1 MIIKIIVP
9 ALFLLAAN
17 NTYAQST
24 YWDKAEAKYNSD
36 HRERIRTN
44 ANTKSNTNNSSS
56 NGNGTTQTKAT
67 SAKEAQEY
75 IEYRK
80 VVEYEARER
89 EAQRIRDHNDYLQR
103 ITDDNATAKRNFIQN
118 NIDAFKGNKNYTH
131 LDIKIF
137 AEQDFY
143 LINNDRDEAK
153 METEKYL
160 SAVRFINKLVLA
172 KPDTPI
178 DTLVNYI
185 WGARYF
191 PDYSIAY
198 LKKLQSQFPA
208 EKSYLERN
216 ELRIITYYFGAT
228 RTYVTSAIGYTYPLC
243 GFEIMEDDQKIKI
256 LDRFEELEA
265 IYPETALK
273 AAGECRVGFNI
284 FYKYATSN
292 LKLKNKSDEKR
303 LDYLYKALAT
313 VQPDRVLPARGF
325 TDQIWK
331 ILADT
336 YLKGIA
342 VELKLMYPDF
352 VQNLSS
358 ENWLEISDAYKI
370 NVEYIAWAFRDD
382 NNHKAFLK
390 KYPNLVNARKQEFK
404 KEEDGNGEITF
415 ENRDKYK
422 GEIKNGKPNGEGKLT
437 TATGNIFEGNFKN
450 GYLHG
455 KGKAY
460 YYKDV
465 MFTNGKN
472 SAGFK
477 FFANDIY
484 EGDYDNG
491 LREGKGTLYNKER
504 GSKYVGDW
512 KNDKRDGEGEES
524 SIDVHLKTT
533 ATYKG
538 GFKEGKKEGDGINT
552 DYYGNIYTGNFKDG
566 TFDGKGTMKYADG
579 STLEG
584 KWDAGYVDG
593 KAKLTSAKGYVMQ
606 YENEIKKSFYK
617 KQVYERSFS
626 EKNKKYFN
634 PDGKEITEQEYN
646 TNK

>member
-56 NGNGTTQTKAT
+56 NGNGTSQTKAT

-80 VVEYEARER
+80 RVEYEARER

-103 ITDDNATAKRNFIQN
+103 IANENATTKRTFIQN

-172 KPDTPI
+172 KPNTPI

-292 LKLKNKSDEKR
+292 LKLKNKTDEKR

-313 VQPDRVLPARGF
+313 VQPDRVLPAGRVKDE
-325 TDQIWK
+325 TWK
-331 ILADT
+331 YLADI

-460 YYKDV
+460 SATGVSNIIYK
-465 MFTNGKN
+465 G
-472 SAGFK
+472 
-477 FFANDIY
+477 DIY
-484 EGDYDNG
+484 EGDFNNG
-491 LREGKGTLYNKER
+491 ARHGKGTLYNEER
-504 GSKYVGDW
+504 NKYKYVGDW
-512 KNDKRDGEGEES
+512 KNGLKDGDAEES
-524 SIDVHLKTT
+524 STDKHTNKT
-533 ATYKG
+533 AKYKG
-538 GFKEGKKEGDGINT
+538 SFKDGRKDGSGINT
-552 DYYGNIYTGNFKDG
+552 DYDGNIYTGNFKDG
-566 TFDGKGTMKYADG
+566 EFDGKGILKYADG
-579 STLEG
+579 SILEG
-584 KWDAGYVDG
+584 IWDAGYVDG
-593 KAKLTSAKGYVMQ
+593 KAKLISAKGYVIM
-606 YENEIKKSFYK
+606 YENEIIKSIYK
-617 KQVYERSFS
+617 RKVYSRSFS
-626 EKNKKYFN
+626 KKNIKYYN